1 MGVGERSCGY
11 LRPCA
16 PRSQKCKI
24 HLELTILAKETV
36 MPADLYISASL
47 CMITEL
53 QMKWERSTKEGM
65 VVSVYEGRKYSQ
77 E

>member
-1 MGVGERSCGY
+1 
-11 LRPCA
+11 
-16 PRSQKCKI
+16 
-24 HLELTILAKETV
+24 